1 MTLPDV
7 ADIME
12 HILEM
17 LHHGEIECSVA
28 SAEYE
33 DAVAQDNDVARILA
47 SGRCEK
53 WMGYMD
59 ALSKL
64 KKWILTQ
71 EKEESDRSEKDC
83 MWEDRRWDPA
93 RMQCSQR

>member
-1 MTLPDV
+1 MTLPDTP
-7 ADIME
+7 DIMQ

-33 DAVAQDNDVARILA
+33 DAVAQDNDVLRILA

-64 KKWILTQ
+64 KKWIVTY
-71 EKEESDRSEKDC
+71 EKEEPDRSEKDC
-83 MWEDRRWDPA
+83 MWEDDE
-93 RMQCSQR
+93 